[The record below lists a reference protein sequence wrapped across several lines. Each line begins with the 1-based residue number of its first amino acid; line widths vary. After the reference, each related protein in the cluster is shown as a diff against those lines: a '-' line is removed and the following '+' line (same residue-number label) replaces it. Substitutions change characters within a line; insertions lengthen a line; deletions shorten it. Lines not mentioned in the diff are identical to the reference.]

1 VPIAVYIAAATL
13 IAGFAGGW
21 QVQQWRWDAS
31 VKDALETRYTAYV
44 TRDRVKE
51 RIVKKY
57 VDRVQ
62 TVEIKTKELIYAAQA
77 VPSGTCPSLPVGFV
91 ELHDAAAASRE
102 SSPARVA
109 DAAPSGVTP
118 AETAATVAANYGTYA
133 VVAERL
139 IGLQAYV
146 REACK

>member
-1 VPIAVYIAAATL
+1 MPIAAYLVLAAL
-13 IAGFAGGW
+13 IGGFAGGW

-31 VKDALETRYTAYV
+31 VKEALETRYTAYV
-44 TRDRVKE
+44 TRDRIKE
-51 RIVKKY
+51 KIVKKY
-57 VDRVQ
+57 IDRVEV
-62 TVEIKTKELIYAAQA
+62 VEVKTKELIHVAAS

-91 ELHDAAAASRE
+91 ELHDDAAASRE

-118 AETAATVAANYGTYA
+118 AAVAETVAANYGTYS

-139 IGLQAYV
+139 IGLQNYV

>member
-1 VPIAVYIAAATL
+1 MPITVYIALATL

-31 VKDALETRYTAYV
+31 VKEALETRYTAYV
-44 TRDRVKE
+44 TRDRIKE

-57 VDRVQ
+57 IDRVEV
-62 TVEIKTKELIYAAQA
+62 VEVKTKELIHVAAS
-77 VPSGTCPSLPVGFV
+77 VPSGTCPSLPNGFV

-118 AETAATVAANYGTYA
+118 AETAATVAANYGTYS

>member
-1 VPIAVYIAAATL
+1 MPLTVYIALATL

-31 VKDALETRYTAYV
+31 VKEALETRYTAYV
-44 TRDRVKE
+44 TRDRIKE
-51 RIVKKY
+51 KIVKKY
-57 VDRVQ
+57 VDRVE

-102 SSPARVA
+102 SSAARVA